1 MDKYVDH
8 NDSVTVID
16 HKRKYVVRAPARH
29 PVYENFRVKVS
40 YNFHRTNSCFC
51 FFVFCSYSFFIWQII
66 FISLLCTVFVGM
78 PSFVSF
84 LAVFSFKI
92 L

>member
-16 HKRKYVVRAPARH
+16 DKRKYVVRAPTRH

-40 YNFHRTNSCFC
+40 YNFYRTNS
-51 FFVFCSYSFFIWQII
+51 FFFHQVNYL
-66 FISLLCTVFVGM
+66 ISLLCALFVVG
-78 PSFVSF
+78 V
-84 LAVFSFKI
+84 L
-92 L
+92 

>member
-16 HKRKYVVRAPARH
+16 DKRKYVVRAPTRH

-40 YNFHRTNSCFC
+40 YNFYRTNS
-51 FFVFCSYSFFIWQII
+51 FFSSSELSYQFIVR
-66 FISLLCTVFVGM
+66 SVCCRDVV
-78 PSFVSF
+78 VHD
-84 LAVFSFKI
+84 
-92 L
+92 